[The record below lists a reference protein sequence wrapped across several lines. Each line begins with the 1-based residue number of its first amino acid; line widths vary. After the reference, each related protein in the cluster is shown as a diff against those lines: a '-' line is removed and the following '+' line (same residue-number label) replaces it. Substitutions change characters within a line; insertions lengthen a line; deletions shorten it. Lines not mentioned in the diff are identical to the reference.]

1 MYSIIDIESNGAGF
15 REECIIEIAVF
26 VYDGHRTVEQF
37 ITLVNPESSI
47 SPYVQKLT
55 GITPKMVKTAPK
67 FHEIAKRIIEITEGT
82 TLVGHNIEFDYR
94 MLRQSF
100 RRLGYEFR
108 YDTIDTIPLAKKLIP
123 NAESYSLGKLC
134 KSIGIPLVDAHRAAG
149 DARATLELFKL
160 LISKDTNNEIIQAHH
175 EKTHTDT
182 YSNKVGR
189 LTENLPTEQGIIYFQ
204 SKEGKILYAAYADN
218 IYKKAKKILNS
229 KSPKEI
235 KIQHKTEQISYE
247 FTGTNIIAL
256 LMMKEKEL
264 KQNLQ
269 LPFCIVYNKQK
280 KLFLI
285 STKKKEEEIRLFKF
299 KNYSQAEKFLS
310 LLKKRTEKLEYA
322 PLKKETSL
330 SGRNEIWVSRG
341 RTRSEKSF
349 LALRGG
355 KLVGYGFYEL
365 YHQVLSWDKIQKLMI
380 PVASLS
386 ENIRNEMKIA
396 LLKGEFKIIP
406 INTSSLP
413 PKE

>member
-160 LISKDTNNEIIQAHH
+160 LISKDTSNEIIQAHH
-175 EKTHTDT
+175 EKAHTDT

-204 SKEGKILYAAYADN
+204 SKEGKILYSAYADN

-256 LMMKEKEL
+256 LMMKEKGL
-264 KQNLQ
+264 KQNLH

-280 KLFLI
+280 KIFLI

-299 KNYSQAEKFLS
+299 KSYSQAEKFLS

-355 KLVGYGFYEL
+355 KVVGYGFYEL

>member
-26 VYDGHRTVEQF
+26 IYDGHRTVEQF

-108 YDTIDTIPLAKKLIP
+108 CDTIDTIPLAKKLIP

-175 EKTHTDT
+175 EKAHTDT

-218 IYKKAKKILNS
+218 IYKKAKNILNS

-256 LMMKEKEL
+256 LMMKEKGL

-280 KLFLI
+280 KIFLI

-299 KNYSQAEKFLS
+299 KSYSQAEKFLS

>member
-1 MYSIIDIESNGAGF
+1 
-15 REECIIEIAVF
+15 
-26 VYDGHRTVEQF
+26 
-37 ITLVNPESSI
+37 
-47 SPYVQKLT
+47 
-55 GITPKMVKTAPK
+55 
-67 FHEIAKRIIEITEGT
+67 
-82 TLVGHNIEFDYR
+82 
-94 MLRQSF
+94 
-100 RRLGYEFR
+100 
-108 YDTIDTIPLAKKLIP
+108 
-123 NAESYSLGKLC
+123 
-134 KSIGIPLVDAHRAAG
+134 
-149 DARATLELFKL
+149 
-160 LISKDTNNEIIQAHH
+160 
-175 EKTHTDT
+175 
-182 YSNKVGR
+182 
-189 LTENLPTEQGIIYFQ
+189 
-204 SKEGKILYAAYADN
+204 
-218 IYKKAKKILNS
+218 
-229 KSPKEI
+229 
-235 KIQHKTEQISYE
+235 
-247 FTGTNIIAL
+247 
-256 LMMKEKEL
+256 MMKEKGL
-264 KQNLQ
+264 KQDLQ

-299 KNYSQAEKFLS
+299 KSYSQAEKFLS

-330 SGRNEIWVSRG
+330 SGRNEIWVSKG

-355 KLVGYGFYEL
+355 KVVGYGFYEL

>member
-67 FHEIAKRIIEITEGT
+67 FHEIAKRIIKITEGT

-108 YDTIDTIPLAKKLIP
+108 CDTIDTFPLAKKLIP

-160 LISKDTNNEIIQAHH
+160 LISKDTSNEIIQAHH
-175 EKTHTDT
+175 EKAHTDT

-204 SKEGKILYAAYADN
+204 SKEGNILYAAYADN

-247 FTGTNIIAL
+247 FIGTNIIAL
-256 LMMKEKEL
+256 LMMKEKGL

-280 KLFLI
+280 KIFLI

-299 KNYSQAEKFLS
+299 KSYSQAEKFLS

-330 SGRNEIWVSRG
+330 SGRNEIWVSKG

-386 ENIRNEMKIA
+386 ENIRNEMKIT

-406 INTSSLP
+406 INTSPLP

>member
-264 KQNLQ
+264 KQNLK
-269 LPFCIVYNKQK
+269 LTFCIVYNKQK